1 MVSSSIYY
9 LNHESEEVFDA
20 SLIQSNLLV
29 KALLSPNSTLNSFDI
44 SNDLQFKQFVNSNSY
59 NFLGSKEEQEERV
72 NKYENDLAIVVQ
84 DKENKLIFSTVQ
96 KLNAL
101 NISAEG
107 FDHYTIGGQ
116 QWRALSQYD
125 QQRKVWISSL
135 HKREVRDELNLYMVY
150 SIFPPIFFSTLL
162 LLIAILYVVKNG
174 LSPLKAISDDLMS
187 RDSNNLTAMP
197 EQTMSAEL
205 RQIVI
210 ALNTMFSKV
219 DTTLSR
225 ERRFTDDAAH
235 ELRTPLTGMHLQLN
249 LVENSE
255 AKERLAMG
263 VQRMER
269 LVSQLLQLARVEPTQ
284 KDLFT
289 AQDCDLESVLANT
302 IADIYPIAIAKN
314 VEISLVAEHI
324 ENVKADSTLIEV
336 LLRNLLENALHYSMT
351 SKIEVILKVQGTIQ
365 ILVVDHGVG
374 LSDADKSSVIGRF
387 YRVDRNDGLGSGLGL
402 SIVDNIAK
410 LHRWQLT
417 LQDTKNGGL
426 TVQLILLK
434 PVD

>member
-1 MVSSSIYY
+1 MISSSIYY

-29 KALLSPNSTLNSFDI
+29 KALLSSGSKLNSFEI

-59 NFLGSKEEQEERV
+59 NFLGSEEERGERV
-72 NKYENDLAIVVQ
+72 NKYENDLAIIIQ
-84 DKENKLIFSTVQ
+84 DTENKLIFSTVQ
-96 KLNAL
+96 GFGSLD
-101 NISAEG
+101 ITREG
-107 FDHYTIGGQ
+107 FDYYTIAGQ
-116 QWRALSQYD
+116 QWRALNQYD
-125 QQRKVWISSL
+125 QERKIWISSL
-135 HKREVRDELNLYMVY
+135 HKGEVRDELNMYMVY
-150 SIFPPIFFSTLL
+150 SILSPIFLCTLL
-162 LLIAILYVVKNG
+162 LLIAVLYVVKKG
-174 LSPLKAISDDLMS
+174 LSPLKEISDDLMA
-187 RDSNNLTAMP
+187 RDSNNLTAIP
-197 EQTMSAEL
+197 EQAMSAEL

-269 LVSQLLQLARVEPTQ
+269 LVSQLLQLARVEPTK

-289 AQDCDLESVLANT
+289 TQDCDLESVLANT
-302 IADIYPIAIAKN
+302 IADIYPMAIAKN

-324 ENVKADSTLIEV
+324 ESVKADSTLIEV
-336 LLRNLLENALHYSMT
+336 LTRNLLENALHYSMT
-351 SKIEVILKVQGTIQ
+351 SKIEVILKVQETTQ

-374 LSDADKSSVIGRF
+374 LSDTDKSSVVGRF

-410 LHRWQLT
+410 LHRWQLA
-417 LQDTKNGGL
+417 LKDTKNGGL
-426 TVQLILLK
+426 TVQLTLLN